1 MYKTVLVLL
10 LLATDWGAEQTLPP
24 ATNSASRIL
33 ILDNSSMSLP
43 TAKATLIVGPLICS
57 NHVYVG
63 AHFNLGRPAGQPYRP
78 KIYRRISQFEFT
90 PPAAARMIYR
100 G

>member
-10 LLATDWGAEQTLPP
+10 LLATDWGAAQTLPP

-63 AHFNLGRPAGQPYRP
+63 GPF
-78 KIYRRISQFEFT
+78 
-90 PPAAARMIYR
+90 
-100 G
+100 